1 MKTRKQSL
9 KSLLKLADKLYQ
21 VKLIR
26 EKPKSVV
33 SGKPTEVIH
42 HFIYKSQSAYL
53 RYDYNNGV
61 PLTNKEHN
69 QHHLSGDPMIV
80 TAIVGYYGQA
90 WADDLQKRRRIT
102 QKTNKGYL
110 KDIITKLSD
119 NAL

>member
-9 KSLLKLADKLYQ
+9 KSLQRLADKLYQ

-26 EKPKSVV
+26 QKPISAV
-33 SGKPTEVIH
+33 SGQPTEVIH

-53 RYDYNNGV
+53 RYDYDNGV

-80 TAIVGYYGQA
+80 AKIIKHYGQA
-90 WADDLQKRRRIT
+90 WVDDLQERRRFI
-102 QKTNKGYL
+102 QKTNKAYL
-110 KDIITKLSD
+110 KTVIEELQS
-119 NAL
+119 